1 MDSRYIT
8 SAAKPQQLESF
19 GMPEV
24 AFIGRSNSGKSSLLN
39 ALLQRKNLARTSSTP
54 GRTQMVNFF
63 GLNNQ
68 IIFADLPGYGY
79 NVASKRVEGKW
90 DLLMGAYCER
100 DDIAAFLFLLDVR
113 RDIQDF
119 ELDFLRQLES
129 KAPVIVVL
137 TKSDKLKQ
145 GERQKR
151 VKATKKII
159 KEAGIT
165 PTMSL
170 AISSLKKTGI
180 NELSSMIKRIC
191 LPEPE
196 TEEASEQTEQ

>member
-19 GMPEV
+19 GLPEV

-63 GLNNQ
+63 GLNDE

-79 NVASKRVEGKW
+79 NVASKNVEGKW

-100 DDIAAFLFLLDVR
+100 DDIAAFLFLIDIR
-113 RDIQDF
+113 RDVQSF
-119 ELDFLRQLES
+119 EMNFLKMLSSR
-129 KAPVIVVL
+129 APVIFVM
-137 TKSDKLKQ
+137 TKSDKVKQ
-145 GERQKR
+145 NEKQKLIKAHKQA
-151 VKATKKII
+151 VKS
-159 KEAGIT
+159 EGIT
-165 PTMSL
+165 PSMYV

-180 NELSSMIKRIC
+180 NELNSAIKRIC
-191 LPEPE
+191 LPETGSK
-196 TEEASEQTEQ
+196 TEIK

>member
-19 GMPEV
+19 GLPEV

-39 ALLQRKNLARTSSTP
+39 ALLQRKNLARTSATP

-79 NVASKRVEGKW
+79 NVASKGVEGKW
-90 DLLMGAYCER
+90 DQLMGAYCQR
-100 DDIAAFLFLLDVR
+100 DDIAAFLFLIDVR
-113 RDIQDF
+113 RDLQEF
-119 ELDFLRQLES
+119 EVEFLHFLAE
-129 KAPVIVVL
+129 KAPVVFVM

-151 VKATKKII
+151 IKLIKAFVKNQ
-159 KEAGIT
+159 GIA
-165 PTMSL
+165 PEMFI

-180 NELSSMIKRIC
+180 NELNSLINRIC
-191 LPEPE
+191 VPEE
-196 TEEASEQTEQ
+196 TEEDSDS